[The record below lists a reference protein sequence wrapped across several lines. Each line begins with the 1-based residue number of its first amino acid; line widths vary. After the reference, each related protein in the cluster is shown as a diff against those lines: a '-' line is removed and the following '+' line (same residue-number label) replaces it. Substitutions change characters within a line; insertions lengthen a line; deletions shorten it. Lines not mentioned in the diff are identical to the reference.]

1 VTVDATTA
9 TATTGT
15 AAATKLPPEFADLEQ
30 FSDWCLPTEAE
41 RYAKRLAST
50 MQELQAFY
58 DAITARAEE
67 AIAYCDKFSLDDLP
81 EDVLNLMHLLYSMIQ
96 ASFPVEC
103 WKQPKVPDSGATT
116 LDCVSEPVP

>member
-1 VTVDATTA
+1 MTTA
-9 TATTGT
+9 ESHR
-15 AAATKLPPEFADLEQ
+15 LPTEFADLEQ
-30 FSDWCLPTEAE
+30 YSDWCLGTEAE
-41 RYAKRLAST
+41 RYAKRLDT
-50 MQELQAFY
+50 PMQEIQAFY

-67 AIAYCDKFSLDDLP
+67 AIAYCDKFALDDLP
-81 EDVLNLMHLLYSMIQ
+81 DDVLNLMHLLYSMIQ

>member
-1 VTVDATTA
+1 MTTA
-9 TATTGT
+9 ESRR
-15 AAATKLPPEFADLEQ
+15 LPTEFVDLEEY
-30 FSDWCLPTEAE
+30 SDWCLGTEAE
-41 RYAKRLAST
+41 RYAKRLDT
-50 MQELQAFY
+50 PMQEMQAFY

-67 AIAYCDKFSLDDLP
+67 AIAYCDKFALDDLP
-81 EDVLNLMHLLYSMIQ
+81 DDVLNLMHLLYSMIQ

>member
-1 VTVDATTA
+1 MTN
-9 TATTGT
+9 
-15 AAATKLPPEFADLEQ
+15 AATSSTTTTSAKLPPEFSDLEQ
-30 FSDWCLPTEAE
+30 FSDWCLPTEAQ
-41 RYAKRLAST
+41 RYAKRLDSS

-58 DAITARAEE
+58 DAVTARAEE
-67 AIAYCDKFSLDDLP
+67 AIAYCDKFALDDLP

-116 LDCVSEPVP
+116 LDCMSEPVP

>member
-1 VTVDATTA
+1 MTTAATT
-9 TATTGT
+9 TS
-15 AAATKLPPEFADLEQ
+15 KLPPEFSDLER

-41 RYAKRLAST
+41 RYAKRLASS
-50 MQELQAFY
+50 MQEIQAFY

-67 AIAYCDKFSLDDLP
+67 AIAYCDKFSLDELP